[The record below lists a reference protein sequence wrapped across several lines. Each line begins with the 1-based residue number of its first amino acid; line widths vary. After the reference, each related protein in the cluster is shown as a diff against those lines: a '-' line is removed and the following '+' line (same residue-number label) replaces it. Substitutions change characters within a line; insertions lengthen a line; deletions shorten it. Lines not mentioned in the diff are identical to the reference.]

1 MTVIHPSVKEKKVQL
16 THEWSLEDYFK
27 IVFGRI
33 DDVVKFYK
41 AINKNTKY
49 TENS

>member
-1 MTVIHPSVKEKKVQL
+1 MTVIHPSVKEKK
-16 THEWSLEDYFK
+16 EDYFK